1 MLIKEYRTKSKEYR
15 LFSNTK
21 LLVYVL
27 CSTFFSLNSQAQCA
41 MCRAAL
47 ESEGN
52 NNKATAVNDGIVYL
66 MVIPYLIV
74 GFVGFFIYRM
84 YYKKK

>member
-1 MLIKEYRTKSKEYR
+1 MLTKEKNKEKRIKNKEIMILCF
-15 LFSNTK
+15 LFSIFYS
-21 LLVYVL
+21 L
-27 CSTFFSLNSQAQCA
+27 STNAQCA

>member
-1 MLIKEYRTKSKEYR
+1 MLTKEYRIKSKEYR
-15 LFSNTK
+15 LFSNKK

-27 CSTFFSLNSQAQCA
+27 FSIFFSLNSQAQCA

-52 NNKATAVNDGIVYL
+52 NNKAAAVNDGIVYL

>member
-1 MLIKEYRTKSKEYR
+1 MLTKVKSQKLKVKSNYKVIM
-15 LFSNTK
+15 LLIVYCLMTTTSFS
-21 LLVYVL
+21 
-27 CSTFFSLNSQAQCA
+27 QCA

-52 NNKATAVNDGIVYL
+52 NNKAAAVNDGIVYL
-66 MVIPYLIV
+66 MVIPYLVV

>member
-1 MLIKEYRTKSKEYR
+1 
-15 LFSNTK
+15 
-21 LLVYVL
+21 
-27 CSTFFSLNSQAQCA
+27 

-52 NNKATAVNDGIVYL
+52 NNKAAAVNDGIVYL

>member
-1 MLIKEYRTKSKEYR
+1 MLIKVGRGKREVRNYNTIILLLIAY
-15 LFSNTK
+15 LLMPITSN
-21 LLVYVL
+21 
-27 CSTFFSLNSQAQCA
+27 AQCA

-52 NNKATAVNDGIVYL
+52 NNKAAAVNDGIVYL
-66 MVIPYLIV
+66 MVIPYLVV

>member
-1 MLIKEYRTKSKEYR
+1 MLIKEYR
-15 LFSNTK
+15 LFSSTK
-21 LLVYVL
+21 LIVYVL
-27 CSTFFSLNSQAQCA
+27 YSIFFSLNSQAQCA

-52 NNKATAVNDGIVYL
+52 SNKAAAVNDGIVYL

>member
-1 MLIKEYRTKSKEYR
+1 MPKINKIKIGSCV
-15 LFSNTK
+15 FF
-21 LLVYVL
+21 LLVTL
-27 CSTFFSLNSQAQCA
+27 ASSAQCA

-52 NNKATAVNDGIVYL
+52 NNKAAAVNDGIVYL

>member
-1 MLIKEYRTKSKEYR
+1 MLSKEYRTKSKKYR
-15 LFSNTK
+15 LFSSTK
-21 LLVYVL
+21 LIVYVL
-27 CSTFFSLNSQAQCA
+27 YSIFFSLNSQAQCA

-52 NNKATAVNDGIVYL
+52 SNKAAAVNDGIVYL